1 MSIPDYQTL
10 MRPLLALHD
19 AGATLSQADLRE
31 VLAEEFELSEDD
43 LDELL
48 PSGTQKTFHNRV
60 GWATTYLVRA
70 GLLDRPQRARTRITE
85 RGRQV
90 LSQHPERVDNTVL
103 SQFQEYQDFLAR
115 SRGGRRGR
123 AHGQDVLLPP
133 TPIEDETPIEAMEGA
148 ERELRSSLGEDLLAR
163 VLERDDRFFEDLVL
177 DVLVSLGYG
186 GSKREAAVRVGRSG
200 DGGIDGVIQEDRL
213 GLDVIYVQAKK
224 WDPNRK
230 VGPRDIREFM
240 GALQDHE
247 AHKGVFITTSSFS
260 NEARNLAERRRIVL
274 LDGHRLA
281 ELMIDARVG
290 VSAVRKFVIQRL
302 DEDYFTED
310 GDTSASR

>member
-1 MSIPDYQTL
+1 M
-10 MRPLLALHD
+10 
-19 AGATLSQADLRE
+19 
-31 VLAEEFELSEDD
+31 
-43 LDELL
+43 
-48 PSGTQKTFHNRV
+48 
-60 GWATTYLVRA
+60 
-70 GLLDRPQRARTRITE
+70 
-85 RGRQV
+85 
-90 LSQHPERVDNTVL
+90 
-103 SQFQEYQDFLAR
+103 
-115 SRGGRRGR
+115 
-123 AHGQDVLLPP
+123 
-133 TPIEDETPIEAMEGA
+133 
-148 ERELRSSLGEDLLAR
+148 
-163 VLERDDRFFEDLVL
+163 L

-213 GLDVIYVQAKK
+213 GLDAIYVQAKK
-224 WDPNRK
+224 WDPGRK

-281 ELMIDARVG
+281 ELMIDAGVG
-290 VSAVRKFVIQRL
+290 VSTVRKFVIQRL

-310 GDTSASR
+310 GDTSAPR